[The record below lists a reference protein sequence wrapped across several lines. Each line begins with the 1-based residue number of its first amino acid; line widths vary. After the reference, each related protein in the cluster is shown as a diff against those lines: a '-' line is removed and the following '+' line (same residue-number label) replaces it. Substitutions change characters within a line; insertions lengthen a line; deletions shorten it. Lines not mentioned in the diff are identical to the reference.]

1 MTSLQTAAH
10 LRRQE
15 KGRAQM
21 GQVLVGR
28 SALSIPRGMVNRP
41 REGARSSQTYWRF
54 LACAGVTD
62 AHIGWISPHL
72 TPHFARSA
80 VFISVS
86 NFYVLR

>member
-28 SALSIPRGMVNRP
+28 SALSIPRGKVNRP
-41 REGARSSQTYWRF
+41 REGARSPQTYWRF
-54 LACAGVTD
+54 LACAGITD
-62 AHIGWISPHL
+62 ACMGWISPHL
-72 TPHFARSA
+72 TPPCAAAAAF
-80 VFISVS
+80 VSVS